1 MATINEIKKQIDE
14 AQGKYLSLVHTAPGN
29 EVRAASAK
37 VKELQRQLSAEIVK
51 GAKPCPG
58 CDQLPH
64 GLEQPR
70 GKGNAE
76 FEIGC
81 VSGCKPF
88 VHTDGT
94 VRERRVRGG
103 MIPKHAVDAW
113 NEGPDFYVKS
123 ANEARIAEANFA
135 AENASP

>member
-1 MATINEIKKQIDE
+1 MATINEIKKQIGE
-14 AQGKYLSLVHTAPGN
+14 AQEKYLAIVHTASGN
-29 EVRAASAK
+29 EVRKASAK

-76 FEIGC
+76 FEIGY

-103 MIPKHAVDAW
+103 ILPKHAVDAW
-113 NEGPDFYVKS
+113 NEGPDFYLKS
-123 ANEARIAEANFA
+123 TDATRIAIAA
-135 AENASP
+135 LDAENASA